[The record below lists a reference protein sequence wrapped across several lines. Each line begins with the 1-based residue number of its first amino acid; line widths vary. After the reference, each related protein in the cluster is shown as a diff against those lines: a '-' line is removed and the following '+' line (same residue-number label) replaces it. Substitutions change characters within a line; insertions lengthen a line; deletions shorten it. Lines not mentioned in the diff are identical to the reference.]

1 MGIGINLKL
10 ALKEYGLTVAELS
23 RKTGISTNTLYAMI
37 RRDNQK
43 IDPEMLRKIC
53 DNSEITVY
61 DLLDDYEDYIVKYL
75 DPSSSKADIEIGDYV
90 LTQIGNDEQL
100 GDIIEVYG
108 KLNNKGKEEALKRI
122 QELAEIPRYTQEE
135 KESLKNYSEFVKGKD
150 SEYWEKLRKQLKDI

>member
-10 ALKEYGLTVAELS
+10 ALKEYDLTVAELS

-61 DLLDDYEDYIVKYL
+61 DLLDDYEDYIVKYW
-75 DPSSSKADIEIGDYV
+75 DPTSSKADMEIGDYV

-108 KLNNKGKEEALKRI
+108 KLNNKGKEVAWERVNELK
-122 QELAEIPRYTQEE
+122 EIKKYTVPEE
-135 KESLKNYSEFVKGKD
+135 E
-150 SEYWEKLRKQLKDI
+150 